1 MVDVL
6 MLTAFCLVNVGSGQ
20 LMLEEIMLQFF
31 LPLTVTCCICFRTLY
46 SRRACPEVF
55 AVILCLLWSGIWLQ
69 VALLGKLYDKVSVPV
84 WYGVLVTAFC
94 YLLYCIYRGQRNC
107 RAVLEETER

>member
-1 MVDVL
+1 
-6 MLTAFCLVNVGSGQ
+6 MLLSLFSLCVMGAWKIPAEDLV
-20 LMLEEIMLQFF
+20 IQFF
-31 LPLTVTCCICFRTLY
+31 LPYLVTCCICFRTLY